1 MALSYT
7 GLLFRRIV
15 VTSGYTYGKNLRV
28 SVVHLTN
35 KYGSEYCNKL
45 KVVYRRN
52 KKGRWDYSYEP
63 VIDRKTPFWDALN
76 WLEDNGY
83 IQISRNETVRVS
95 RLCTGM
101 DDFIKITEKG
111 LAAAPQYLRQP
122 DPYPKGHSD
131 YDDLY
136 E

>member
-7 GLLFRRIV
+7 GLLFRRIIV
-15 VTSGYTYGKNLRV
+15 ASGYTYGKHMRI
-28 SVVHLTN
+28 SVNRLST

-45 KVVYRRN
+45 HQVYRRN
-52 KKGRWDYSYEP
+52 KRGYWDYIYEP
-63 VIDRKTPFWDALN
+63 VIDRKTPLWDALN

-122 DPYPKGHSD
+122 DPYPKGHSN